1 MIITKDFR
9 TWNIN
14 DTSNMSS
21 FNIHTSHAMDGHKQ
35 GSFLKPWEAYWKMK
49 AENVGLIN
57 VNHEKGKLIYN
68 WKSNY
73 KIYGKSRYYSPS
85 NHLFF
90 NYCFKKN
97 FFSCI
102 CFLINYEVFSVFLM
116 HFSHP
121 FKFAS
126 NVKADNFSSFSREQ
140 KWQEVI
146 ITHWLYPVLQ
156 TPYLKLHVLNL
167 T

>member
-1 MIITKDFR
+1 MGNQDITLPQIIFSLTIVSK
-9 TWNIN
+9 
-14 DTSNMSS
+14 
-21 FNIHTSHAMDGHKQ
+21 
-35 GSFLKPWEAYWKMK
+35 
-49 AENVGLIN
+49 
-57 VNHEKGKLIYN
+57 
-68 WKSNY
+68 
-73 KIYGKSRYYSPS
+73 
-85 NHLFF
+85 FF
-90 NYCFKKN
+90 
-97 FFSCI
+97 FFFHVF

-126 NVKADNFSSFSREQ
+126 NAKADNFSSFSREQ

-156 TPYLKLHVLNL
+156 TPYLKLHALNL